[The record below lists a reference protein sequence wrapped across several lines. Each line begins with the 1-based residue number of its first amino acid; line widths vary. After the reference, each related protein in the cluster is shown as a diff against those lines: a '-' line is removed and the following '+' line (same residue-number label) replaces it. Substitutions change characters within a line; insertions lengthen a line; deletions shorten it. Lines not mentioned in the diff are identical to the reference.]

1 MQSMSSILQAY
12 ASGEI
17 SKHDF
22 ITSMYSS
29 HQLLFSYAQ
38 RLAEVNLAEISI
50 RAEGIVMEF
59 KDPPVRIL
67 CPQGDT
73 RIAPI
78 ETLNFGDYEKAELQA
93 VRRIISHIGA
103 EKARCIDIGANVG
116 FYSLAMASWFP
127 GLQCDAFEPIP
138 TTFSTLQKNLSLN
151 HQDQV
156 RAHNLGLSDKDGE
169 LVFFTYP
176 SHSEAASMTRNLD
189 SPDACEV
196 RCSVRRLDDL
206 NMSADFIKCDV
217 EGAELFVFKGAEK
230 LISRDRPA
238 IFTEMLRK
246 WCAQFDYHP
255 NDIIHLLGGHGYE
268 CLAVSGAGLR
278 PCPQV
283 NEDTLETNYLFLH
296 REKHS
301 SLLTELTA

>member
-1 MQSMSSILQAY
+1 MQSMPPLLQAY

-29 HQLLFSYAQ
+29 HQLLFTYAQ

-59 KDPPVRIL
+59 RDPQVRIL

-78 ETLNFGDYEKAELQA
+78 ETLNFGDYERAELQT
-93 VRRIISHIGA
+93 VRRIISRIGG
-103 EKARCIDIGANVG
+103 EKARCLDIGANVG

-127 GLQCDAFEPIP
+127 GLECDAFEPIP
-138 TTFSTLQKNLSLN
+138 TTFATLQKNLALN
-151 HQDQV
+151 HQGQV

-169 LVFFTYP
+169 LVFYTYP

-206 NMSADFIKCDV
+206 NMNADFIKCDV
-217 EGAELFVFKGAEK
+217 EGAEIFVFKGAEK

-246 WCAQFDYHP
+246 WCAQYDYHP
-255 NDIIHLLGGHGYE
+255 NDIIHLLGSHGYD

-278 PCPQV
+278 PCPMV
-283 NEDTLETNYLFLH
+283 TADTLETNYLFLH
-296 REKHS
+296 REKHA
-301 SLLTELTA
+301 SLLTELAA

>member
-1 MQSMSSILQAY
+1 MQNMYHYLKAY

-22 ITSMYSS
+22 ITSMYTS
-29 HQLLFSYAQ
+29 HALLFNYAQ
-38 RLAEVNLAEISI
+38 RLGEVNLKEISI
-50 RAEGIVMEF
+50 SAEGIVIEF
-59 KDPPVRIL
+59 ADPPVRMI

-78 ETLNFGDYEKAELQA
+78 EALNFGDYEKAELDA
-93 VRRIISHIGA
+93 VRRVISRIGA

-138 TTFSTLQKNLSLN
+138 NTFATLQKNLSIN
-151 HQDQV
+151 HQGQV

-169 LVFFTYP
+169 LVFYTYP

-189 SPDACEV
+189 SVEACEV

-206 NMSADFIKCDV
+206 NMTADFIKCDV
-217 EGAELFVFKGAEK
+217 EGAELSVFKGAER
-230 LISRDRPA
+230 LIARDRPA

-246 WCAQFDYHP
+246 WCSQYDYHP
-255 NDIIHLLGGHGYE
+255 NDIILLLGSHGYD
-268 CLAVSGAGLR
+268 CLAVSSDGLR
-278 PCPQV
+278 RCTAV
-283 NEDTLETNYLFLH
+283 TEDTHETNYLFLH
-296 REKHS
+296 REKHN
-301 SLLTELTA
+301 SLLSELTA

>member
-1 MQSMSSILQAY
+1 MQSMSPVLQAY

-22 ITSMYSS
+22 ITAMYSS

-50 RAEGIVMEF
+50 RADGIVMEF

-73 RIAPI
+73 RIAPV
-78 ETLNFGDYEKAELQA
+78 ETLNFGDYERAELQA
-93 VRRIISHIGA
+93 VRRVISRVGA

-138 TTFSTLQKNLSLN
+138 TTFATLQKNLALN
-151 HQDQV
+151 HQNQV

-206 NMSADFIKCDV
+206 NMTADFIKCDV
-217 EGAELFVFKGAEK
+217 EGAELSVFKGAEK
-230 LISRDRPA
+230 LISKDRPA

-255 NDIIHLLGGHGYE
+255 NEIIHLLGGHGYD
-268 CLAVSGAGLR
+268 CLAVSAAGLR
-278 PCPQV
+278 PCAV
-283 NEDTLETNYLFLH
+283 VTEATLETNYLFLH

-301 SLLTELTA
+301 SLLTELAA